1 MSEMQSKL
9 GVYDFL
15 VMLVPGCVIMF
26 LLLKIPAMGDV
37 ASSMFESLRLNDLCI
52 HNVDKA
58 AAFVVAA
65 YMIGLL
71 NHSIQD
77 LLWPVLKNDP
87 IHIKY
92 IDDKHSLQ
100 KNKETKTSINVWWR
114 CLILRGLIILLR
126 NMSLIVPKLNSCK
139 CISKLF
145 DDSFTRVTND
155 IYIKSYYKAEK
166 RPRSSIGYL
175 EYQVQFIRNMLM
187 PVFISAIVVN
197 GWMFVAIVV
206 LYFLMIER
214 QEKIYAC
221 VIEDSTYYIEE
232 SK

>member
-1 MSEMQSKL
+1 
-9 GVYDFL
+9 
-15 VMLVPGCVIMF
+15 MLVPGCVIMF
-26 LLLKIPAMGDV
+26 LLLKIPALGDV

-58 AAFVVAA
+58 ATFVVAA

-71 NHSIQD
+71 NHSIQN
-77 LLWPVLKNDP
+77 LLWPFLKNDP

-100 KNKETKTSINVWWR
+100 INKETKTSKNIWWR
-114 CLILRGLIILLR
+114 CLVLRGLILFLR

-139 CISKLF
+139 RISKLF
-145 DDSFTRVTND
+145 YDFTCLTN
-155 IYIKSYYKAEK
+155 ITYIKSYYKAEK

-187 PVFISAIVVN
+187 PVFISTFVIS
-197 GWMFVAIVV
+197 GWMFVAFVV
-206 LYFLMIER
+206 LYFQMIER
-214 QEKIYAC
+214 QEEIYAC